1 MADNRALWIVYWVCS
16 RVIFHSISLKAEE
29 CMQRRDVLKL
39 AAYSAGALAAGQSIA
54 SPLKGLPAHPIID
67 AHIHLF
73 DTSRPG
79 GVPWPEKTDIALY
92 KPALPERYM
101 ALSAPFG
108 IVGAIA
114 VEASPLAS
122 DNDWLLGVAEKHPV
136 IVGVIGDLVPGT
148 RSYRADLERLH
159 ANPLFRGIR
168 YGNLWNRDLASD
180 IDKPGFVDGLK
191 SLAQADLVLESA
203 NPDPRLIQAI
213 LAVSDRV
220 PGLRIVV
227 DHLPNASLPTAP
239 GGLKEYWANLHR
251 LGENQHVF
259 VKLSEIPVVQNGKLV
274 TDPGFY
280 RERLDALWEI
290 FGENRVLF
298 GSDWP
303 NSDHV
308 APFAD
313 TLRIV
318 RAYISEK
325 SAAAAGK
332 YYWRNSIAVYKWR
345 PRRADQPRL

>member
-1 MADNRALWIVYWVCS
+1 M
-16 RVIFHSISLKAEE
+16 
-29 CMQRRDVLKL
+29 RRREVLKL
-39 AAYSAGALAAGQSIA
+39 GVYSAGALAAGTSIA
-54 SPLKGLPAHPIID
+54 APLKNSAAHPIID

-79 GVPWPEKTDIALY
+79 GVPWPEKTDTALY
-92 KPALPERYM
+92 KPALPPRYE
-101 ALSAPFG
+101 ALSAPYG

-148 RSYRADLERLH
+148 ASFRGDLERLH

-168 YGNLWNRDLASD
+168 YGNLWNRDLAAD

-191 SLAQADLVLESA
+191 ELAQADLVLESA
-203 NPDPRLIQAI
+203 NPDARLIQAV
-213 LAVSDRV
+213 LAVSNRV
-220 PGLRIVV
+220 PGLRLVV
-227 DHLPNASLPTAP
+227 DHLPNASLPTAQSA
-239 GGLKEYWANLHR
+239 LKEYWANLHQ
-251 LGENQHVF
+251 LGENPQVF
-259 VKLSEIPVVQNGKLV
+259 VKLSEIPVVQNGELV

-280 RERLDALWEI
+280 REHLDVLWDI

-313 TLRIV
+313 TMRIV
-318 RAYISEK
+318 RAYIDGK
-325 SAAAAGK
+325 SAAAAEK
-332 YYWRNSIAVYKWR
+332 YYWKNSVAVYKWR
-345 PRRADQPRL
+345 PRRAGQPSL